1 MQKKETIKIRIVK
14 DYVYA
19 KNCYKMHKIVL
30 LEKIQEK

>member
-1 MQKKETIKIRIVK
+1 MQKRIKIKLVK
-14 DYVYA
+14 DDVYA